1 MKGTLS
7 MMAAAMSLLTTA
19 AFAGEVR
26 TYQVTG
32 AVVSVSDGA
41 ITVKKGNDNWEIA
54 KGADTKSTGDVKVGD
69 KVTILYRMSATS
81 IEAKPAAAKKK

>member
-1 MKGTLS
+1 MKGTL
-7 MMAAAMSLLTTA
+7 MVAAAMSLLATA
-19 AFAGEVR
+19 AFAGEVK

-32 AVVSVSDGA
+32 PVVSVSDGA

-54 KGADTKSTGDVKVGD
+54 KSADTKSTGDVKVGD

-81 IEAKPAAAKKK
+81 IEAKTAAPKKK